1 MDDSFGLAVVPSD
14 AVSNGNMPIEVREAV
29 NRILKEQMNETIK
42 IISENKDK
50 IDALVEE
57 LMAKNYL
64 SGTEIEKVMEREGD
78 KEVSRITNA
87 NQ

>member
-1 MDDSFGLAVVPSD
+1 MVDSFSLAVVPSD

-64 SGTEIEKVMEREGD
+64 SGTEIDKVM
-78 KEVSRITNA
+78 
-87 NQ
+87 

>member
-1 MDDSFGLAVVPSD
+1 MDDSFGLDVVPGD